1 MDSLLPLAKKV
12 GEKLK
17 ARKETVGVSESSTGG
32 LISAVL
38 LAVPGASAY
47 FMGGAVVYT
56 RPAGEAFLD
65 RDQGKARRHPLLLR
79 TVGDAGGR
87 ARARAAEHDLG
98 SRRNRRVRPDRQFL
112 RRSRRPHLRRRRRP
126 QGQDRAHPAHGLE
139 RPCRQHARLRG
150 RGAEAD
156 GRAAFLRPGSRSRR
170 EFPQFAQFPLVI
182 RQSASKFGPRHICHG
197 IDIDLHALPL
207 GVDTV
212 DCI

>member
-17 ARKETVGVSESSTGG
+17 ARKETVGVSESSAGG

-56 RPAGEAFLD
+56 RPAGEAFLTATTEK
-65 RDQGKARRHPLLLR
+65 RAGIRVLLR

-87 ARARAAEHDLG
+87 TRPRAAEHDLG
-98 SRRNRRVRPDRQFL
+98 PRRNRRLRADRQFL

-126 QGQDRAHPAHGLE
+126 QGQGRAHPAHGIE
-139 RPCRQHARLRG
+139 RPRRQYARLR
-150 RGAEAD
+150 RRSAEAD
-156 GRAAFLRPGSRSRR
+156 GRAAFLNRPRACGADGGFRNSRNFR
-170 EFPQFAQFPLVI
+170 
-182 RQSASKFGPRHICHG
+182 
-197 IDIDLHALPL
+197 
-207 GVDTV
+207 
-212 DCI
+212 